1 MRVNIILLA
10 AGKGQRFAQSCSDR
24 SACSTIKQ
32 LANLKN
38 KPLIIYVIEQLYP
51 VLTEPEVNK
60 IFVTL
65 GANKNAI
72 QSVLPSYASVIASTH
87 WAGGMGYSLADSVFS
102 IQAQSSHVLISLADQ
117 VLITS
122 EHYQSLFEQSKRH
135 PNKIIATCC
144 DGQLMAPAIFPQQ
157 FFEQLMN
164 LQGDKGA
171 GELLK
176 QNAVHVEAV
185 TNVLAKFDVDTLA
198 NLEQIQQILQHPL
211 DEAPSHCQTWSQYDQ
226 NNP

>member
-1 MRVNIILLA
+1 MQVNIILLA

-32 LANLKN
+32 LANLNN
-38 KPLIIYVIEQLYP
+38 KPLITHVIEQLSP
-51 VLTEPEVNK
+51 ALTEPEVNK

-72 QSVLPSYASVIASTH
+72 QSVLPSYTSVIASTH
-87 WAGGMGYSLADSVFS
+87 WTGGMGYSLAESVFS
-102 IQAQSSHVLISLADQ
+102 IQAQSSHILIALADHA
-117 VLITS
+117 LITS
-122 EHYQSLFEQSKRH
+122 EHYHRLLAQCRYN
-135 PNKIIATCC
+135 PNKIIATSC

-157 FFEQLMN
+157 FFAKLTD
-164 LQGDKGA
+164 LRGDKGA

-176 QNAVHVEAV
+176 QYAVHVEAV
-185 TNVLAKFDVDTLA
+185 ANVLAKSDVDTVE
-198 NLEQIQQILQHPL
+198 NLDQVQQILQNSL
-211 DEAPSHCQTWSQYDQ
+211 NQATSHCQTWSQYDQ